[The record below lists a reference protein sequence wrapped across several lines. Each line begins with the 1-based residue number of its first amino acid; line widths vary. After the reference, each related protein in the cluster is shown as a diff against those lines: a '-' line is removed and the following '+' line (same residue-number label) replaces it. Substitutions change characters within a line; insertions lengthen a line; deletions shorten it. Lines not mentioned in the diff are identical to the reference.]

1 MKGFSLIE
9 LMITVAIV
17 GILAAV
23 AMPSYN
29 VYVLESKRLDG
40 TSALL
45 KLSSLQERYYAQNNT
60 YAVND
65 DIAEVGGATS
75 KESLYDLEIT
85 KATSSEF
92 TATATAI
99 AKGSQASDTG
109 CTALTLISTGVRTP
123 KDCW

>member
-9 LMITVAIV
+9 LMITVVIV
-17 GILAAV
+17 GVLATV

-60 YAVND
+60 YAD
-65 DIAEVGGATS
+65 TTAIAEVGGATS
-75 KESLYDLEIT
+75 KEGLYDLEIT

-99 AKGSQASDTG
+99 AKGSQASDAG
-109 CTALTLISTGVRTP
+109 CTVLTLISTGVRTP

>member
-1 MKGFSLIE
+1 MKGFTLIE
-9 LMITVAIV
+9 LLISVAIV

-45 KLSSLQERYYAQNNT
+45 KLAALQERYYAQNNT
-60 YAVND
+60 YAVDGN
-65 DIAEVGGATS
+65 IGEVGGNKS

-85 KATSSEF
+85 NASANGF
-92 TATATAI
+92 RARATATAT
-99 AKGSQASDTG
+99 GSQVNDTG
-109 CTALTLISTGVRTP
+109 CEVLSLDSIGVRTP
-123 KDCW
+123 VDCW

>member
-60 YAVND
+60 YAVDGN
-65 DIAEVGGATS
+65 IGEVGGNKS
-75 KESLYDLEIT
+75 KEKHYDLVIT
-85 KATSSEF
+85 HASASGF
-92 TATATAI
+92 RATATAT
-99 AKGSQASDTG
+99 GSQVNDTG
-109 CTALTLISTGVRTP
+109 CTSLSLDSIGVRTP
-123 KDCW
+123 VDCW